1 MNDRIEKAKT
11 WIKEHKSVVTVAG
24 VGAVVTAGVILF
36 KENFSKEK
44 RYPFSQ
50 VDYPKPTLEDYEA
63 ELAEIEEMR
72 AYVQADIDAIKSS

>member
-1 MNDRIEKAKT
+1 MKDRIEKAKA
-11 WIKEHKSVVTVAG
+11 WVKEHRSAVTAAGIGAVVVAG
-24 VGAVVTAGVILF
+24 VVLF

-50 VDYPKPTLEDYEA
+50 GDYPKPSLEDYEA

-72 AYVQADIDAIKSS
+72 EYVQADIDAIKSK